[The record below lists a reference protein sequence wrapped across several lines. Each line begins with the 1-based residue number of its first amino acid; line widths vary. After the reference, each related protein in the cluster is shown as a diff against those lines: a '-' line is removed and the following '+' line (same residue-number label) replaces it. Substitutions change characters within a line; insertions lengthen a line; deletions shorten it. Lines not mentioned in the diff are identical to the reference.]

1 MLNQS
6 YLNRKRHDSWQ
17 HTEVDVSELHQY
29 DNSHQHAHNMTT
41 NWWGFRTWYR
51 VCVRHCSHKREAKY
65 CAWQKF
71 GQSVEM
77 KKAPIVNLCTHQ
89 CSISHQRNDNN
100 SNGFTLTFYIG
111 LRVIG
116 KKSTIFANLPLLLQ
130 AHTAQ
135 NLMRE
140 VFILRFN
147 KCTGKTIW
155 YQNKI
160 STTPTPKAWGW
171 S

>member
-1 MLNQS
+1 
-6 YLNRKRHDSWQ
+6 
-17 HTEVDVSELHQY
+17 
-29 DNSHQHAHNMTT
+29 
-41 NWWGFRTWYR
+41 
-51 VCVRHCSHKREAKY
+51 
-65 CAWQKF
+65 
-71 GQSVEM
+71 M

-89 CSISHQRNDNN
+89 CSISYQRNDNN

-111 LRVIG
+111 LRVIE

-147 KCTGKTIW
+147 KCTGKTI
-155 YQNKI
+155 
-160 STTPTPKAWGW
+160 
-171 S
+171 